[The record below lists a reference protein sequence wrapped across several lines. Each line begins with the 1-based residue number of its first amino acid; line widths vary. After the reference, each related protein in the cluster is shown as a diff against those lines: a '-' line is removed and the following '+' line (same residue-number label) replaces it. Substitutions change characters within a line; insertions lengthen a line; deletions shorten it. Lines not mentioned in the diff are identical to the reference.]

1 MRAREARLGNKRET
15 RDLPMGGRPGEAAG
29 TLLLLLP
36 CIRRVMLATSPF
48 KACVRIREGAPGG
61 GDEKRVR
68 LPVAPSHF
76 RVESSRCMHRA
87 PSAFRYLEF
96 VLKEALLLVS

>member
-1 MRAREARLGNKRET
+1 MRAREARQQAET
-15 RDLPMGGRPGEAAG
+15 RDLPMGGRLGG

-68 LPVAPSHF
+68 AVASGPISLPS
-76 RVESSRCMHRA
+76 
-87 PSAFRYLEF
+87 
-96 VLKEALLLVS
+96 